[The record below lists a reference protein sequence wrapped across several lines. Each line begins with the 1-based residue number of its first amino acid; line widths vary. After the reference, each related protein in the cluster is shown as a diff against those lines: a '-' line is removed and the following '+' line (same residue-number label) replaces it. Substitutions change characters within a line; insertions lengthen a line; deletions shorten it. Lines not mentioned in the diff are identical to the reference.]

1 MKFAW
6 SAVAAFAAASSAATV
21 ALADE
26 MMTAVTVVSLED
38 DNLLKFGTL
47 NVTTGEYT
55 RSYDMTIAL
64 PHNESDD
71 CRWAPLEGTE
81 GVGTAT
87 FHVNR
92 SYFVMAQQLCGPPV
106 STRVNQTVLVATR
119 VAMYQNGDDF
129 IFNSTEY
136 SEPLSSLSTPA
147 DSEASEAAA
156 GETGPEGNATIWHS
170 FPGHTYDFPLASWNI
185 VWDHACNYVVVAP
198 RRSQGKASS
207 QQQEEEQQQQQQQEV
222 VYETWMIS
230 EYDAQAR
237 QQKDLQHQPQ
247 RPRGWAKVNGLGAM
261 DFYAMTV
268 GGPWEMNCGS
278 NCSLFS
284 LEEFGG
290 PTGPSETETATPPS
304 RIVGRNFHTGEVLSN
319 VSNVQGVRMFAS
331 PSDWWNF
338 QDPQSF
344 VMIGIGM
351 CCTEA
356 GCDQSDVCRN
366 SPGWWWSCC
375 WLFLCACVTTP

>member
-6 SAVAAFAAASSAATV
+6 SAAAAVAAVSSAATV
-21 ALADE
+21 ALADQT
-26 MMTAVTVVSLED
+26 MAAMTVVSLED
-38 DNLLKFGTL
+38 DHLLKFGSL

-106 STRVNQTVLVATR
+106 STRVNQTVLVAAR
-119 VAMYQNGDDF
+119 VAAYQNGDDF

-136 SEPLSSLSTPA
+136 A
-147 DSEASEAAA
+147 EASALPPPSAA
-156 GETGPEGNATIWHS
+156 GPEGNATIWHS

-185 VWDHACNYVVVAP
+185 VWDHVCNYVVVAP
-198 RRSQGKASS
+198 RRTQARASLAASS
-207 QQQEEEQQQQQQQEV
+207 QEV

-230 EYDAQAR
+230 EFDSQAR

-247 RPRGWAKVNGLGAM
+247 RPRGWAKTNGLGAM
-261 DFYAMTV
+261 DYFGMTV
-268 GGPWEMNCGS
+268 GGPWELNCGS

-284 LEEFGG
+284 LEEFEG
-290 PTGPSETETATPPS
+290 PRPSDATPS

-351 CCTEA
+351 CCSDA

-366 SPGWWWSCC
+366 SPGSFFFFLSSSR
-375 WLFLCACVTTP
+375 WLPLNACMTP